1 MKCPLCHHEGCS
13 LACKRDTMLLVAR
26 ILFAA
31 ILITHGWGKLMG
43 PMPGMAGFT
52 GMLAGLSFPIPAVW
66 AWVVALIETL
76 GGLAILLG
84 VWAEKAAMLVAIE
97 FLVIVLYVK
106 KMNWSKAELDMAM
119 LALSL
124 VFSAFGAGKYAIMKP
139 AATAVAESKK

>member
-1 MKCPLCHHEGCS
+1 MCHHEGCS

-26 ILFAA
+26 ILFGV

-43 PMPGMAGFT
+43 PMPGMEGFT
-52 GMLAGLSFPIPAVW
+52 GMLVGLSFPVPVFW
-66 AWVVALIETL
+66 AWLVALLETF

-84 VWAEKAAMLVAIE
+84 IWTEKVSMLVAIQ

-106 KMNWSKAELDMAM
+106 KMNWSKSELDMTM

-124 VFSAFGAGKYAIMKP
+124 VFSAFGAGKYAVMKSMMP
-139 AATAVAESKK
+139 SGEVTK